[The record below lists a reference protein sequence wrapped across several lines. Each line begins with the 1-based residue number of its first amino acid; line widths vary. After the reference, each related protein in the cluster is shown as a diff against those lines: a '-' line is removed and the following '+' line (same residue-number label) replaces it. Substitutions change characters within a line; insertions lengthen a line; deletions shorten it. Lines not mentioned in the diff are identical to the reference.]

1 LNLKNEKVL
10 HIQCLENLKNMKSY
24 EKLLLEN
31 KAWAEEKLSINK
43 DYFTDL
49 AKNEQPDFLW
59 IGCSDSRVPALEVT
73 NSEPGEMYVHRNVA
87 NIIVNTDV
95 NLLSVLQYAV
105 EVLKVKHIIVCGHYG
120 CNAIKAAMTKN
131 SYGLIDAWLKN
142 IKDIY
147 RIYREELDIMID
159 EEQKLNKLVE
169 LNVKE
174 QVLNLAKGRIIQRA
188 WASSENHP
196 VLHGWVYNIKT
207 GLLKD
212 IIKITSDI
220 YNDELYRFEK
230 SSFRPIAGSKS

>member
-1 LNLKNEKVL
+1 
-10 HIQCLENLKNMKSY
+10 MKSY

-49 AKNEQPDFLW
+49 AKNEQPEFLW

-87 NIIVNTDV
+87 NIVVNTDV
-95 NLLSVLQYAV
+95 NLMSVLQYAI
-105 EVLKVKHIIVCGHYG
+105 EVLKVKHVIVCGHYG
-120 CNAIKAAMTKN
+120 CGAIKAAISKE

-142 IKDIY
+142 VKDIY
-147 RIYREELDIMID
+147 RIYREDLDIIRNEGEKVD
-159 EEQKLNKLVE
+159 RLVE

-188 WASSENHP
+188 WSTSEEYP
-196 VLHGWVYNIKT
+196 VLHGWVYNLNT

-212 IIKITSDI
+212 IIRLEPTD
-220 YNDELYRFEK
+220 YQDEMYRFDK
-230 SSFRPIAGSKS
+230 NSFTHPSTPVRSKD